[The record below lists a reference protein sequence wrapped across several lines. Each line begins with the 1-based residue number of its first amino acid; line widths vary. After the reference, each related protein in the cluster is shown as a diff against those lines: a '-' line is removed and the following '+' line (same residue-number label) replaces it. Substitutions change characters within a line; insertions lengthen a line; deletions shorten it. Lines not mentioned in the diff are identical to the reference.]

1 MRLLK
6 IGNISLNG
14 AYHGLSFLLGGK
26 FGIKLF
32 LKDLSKCL
40 SSLFGQNK
48 IESYSKWHK
57 QSGIL
62 SFVAPFRYLTC
73 VEPCCKDIIRMV

>member
-14 AYHGLSFLLGGK
+14 ANHGLSFLLGGK

-40 SSLFGQNK
+40 FSLFGQNK
-48 IESYSKWHK
+48 IESYSKW
-57 QSGIL
+57 Q
-62 SFVAPFRYLTC
+62 
-73 VEPCCKDIIRMV
+73 